1 MEDFRRRTMN
11 MLSSPKLVAA
21 LCGAMIFFAGCSK
34 NADINTNYT
43 RAINDYYSTHPAC
56 LWSEPV
62 KFPVQVDTSD
72 NSKTAGYDALV
83 DQGLLERTTAEK
95 NKLIVISKQVN
106 NYDLSDKGR
115 TAWIADS
122 EQPGYGNFCY
132 GHKKVQAID
141 SSTPASSDEGSV
153 TQVNYHT
160 TLGDAPSWAKAAET
174 QNAYPRLRTELS
186 SSQPAEATLINT
198 HNGWQVGRMQPSRS

>member
-1 MEDFRRRTMN
+1 MN
-11 MLSSPKLVAA
+11 MLDSPRLVAA
-21 LCGAMIFFAGCSK
+21 LCGAMLFFAGCSK
-34 NADINTNYT
+34 KADINVNYT
-43 RAINDYYSTHPAC
+43 RAINDYYSAHPLC
-56 LWSEPV
+56 LWTESM

-83 DQGLLERTTAEK
+83 DQGLLVRTTAEK
-95 NKLIVISKQVN
+95 NKLIILSKQVN

-115 TAWIADS
+115 TAWTADS

-141 SSTPASSDEGSV
+141 SSTPTSSDEGAV

-160 TLGDAPSWAKAAET
+160 TLNDAPAWAKAPET
-174 QNAYPRLRTELS
+174 QNAYPQLRTELS
-186 SSQPAEATLINT
+186 SAQPAEATLINT